1 MAICAKI
8 SYSLVKLALNTLI
21 LSLDKAIPT
30 QAMQNPGTDRPPTPN
45 NAYCPSVPIS
55 VYRELSAELQAAQ
68 AMLEVLNNQNQQL
81 LHQNQ
86 QLHQEID
93 KVVQSTQNLQQ
104 IAAGIPPTGS
114 GMATFNSSS
123 LPIINPKVSGSPEA
137 PNSGRQMSRGLPL
150 VQSILRPNAEA
161 TGDLVI
167 EQEEGRNRRT
177 STSPRT
183 SDINGWMLLVA
194 IFLIIVT
201 AFGTSFLIIRP
212 LFGGNNSGNTNSR

>member
-1 MAICAKI
+1 
-8 SYSLVKLALNTLI
+8 
-21 LSLDKAIPT
+21 
-30 QAMQNPGTDRPPTPN
+30 MQNPGTDRPATPN

-81 LHQNQ
+81 LQQNQ
-86 QLHQEID
+86 QLHQEIA

-104 IAAGIPPTGS
+104 IAAAIPPTGL
-114 GMATFNSSS
+114 GMSSLNTSS
-123 LPIINPKVSGSPEA
+123 LPMISPKISNPSET
-137 PNSGRQMSRGLPL
+137 PNSGRSMSRGLPL
-150 VQSILRPNAEA
+150 MPKSLSLGDLSIAP
-161 TGDLVI
+161 GDLVT
-167 EQEEGRNRRT
+167 EQEEGRNRRM

-183 SDINGWMLLVA
+183 SDINGWVLLLA

-212 LFGGNNSGNTNSR
+212 LLNGNNNNR